1 MVQRTIYQKTK
12 TMTNKEQIQ
21 HDIVVAFDFAE
32 QIIDNP
38 DLLDKIPEGASVTFL
53 DDDNVKT
60 EKILSK
66 RPAPKYVKVKRHF
79 EVL

>member
-1 MVQRTIYQKTK
+1 
-12 TMTNKEQIQ
+12 MTNREQIQ
-21 HDIVVAFDFAE
+21 HDIVIAFDFAE

-38 DLLDKIPEGASVTFL
+38 GLLDKIPEGASVTFL

-60 EKILSK
+60 EKPLSK
-66 RPAPKYVKVKRHF
+66 QPAPKYVKVKRHF